1 MNKATIHKVIQ
12 VRELTDTV
20 YVLRVERNGFTFE
33 SGQYLALGKKG
44 DIQRREYSIYSGEND
59 EHLEVLI
66 KEVLEGDVSKK
77 LHKLKVGDEVEIE
90 GPYGH
95 FVLNGTPRDKKIIF
109 VASGTGISPCHSL
122 IKTNPKLDYLV
133 LHGVKYS
140 NEAYDRTVY
149 HPYRYI
155 QCTSREGEGDY
166 EGRVTDYLQ
175 KHNFDADSEFFL
187 CGNSNMIYDVFDILK
202 DKGVKQE
209 QIHTE
214 VYF

>member
-1 MNKATIHKVIQ
+1 MNKTTQHKVLSL
-12 VRELTDTV
+12 REITDTV
-20 YVLRVERNGFTFE
+20 YVLQVERNGFTFQ

-59 EHLEVLI
+59 EFLEVLI
-66 KEVLEGDVSKK
+66 KEVIEGDVSKK
-77 LHKLKVGDEVEIE
+77 LRRLKPGDEVDIE

-109 VASGTGISPCHSL
+109 IASGTGISPCHSL
-122 IKTNPKLDYLV
+122 IKSNPHLDYMV

-140 NEAYDRTVY
+140 FEAYDRKSY

-155 QCTSREGEGDY
+155 QCTSREAEGDFH
-166 EGRVTDYLQ
+166 GKVTDYL
-175 KHNFDADSEFFL
+175 KRYGTDANSEYFL

-202 DKGVKQE
+202 DNGIKQE